1 MDKRYIFCN
10 VETFVLN
17 QQLQVVEDDG
27 RIAFQYSVLISDLGT
42 EITRLV
48 EMEGIHHVILTGNTV
63 YCEEIARHIEERNIE
78 NYKNQLNI
86 KVDII

>member
-17 QQLQVVEDDG
+17 QQIQVIEEDG

-48 EMEGIHHVILTGNTV
+48 DMEGIHHVVLTGNTV
-63 YCEEIARHIEERNIE
+63 YCEEVRRHIEERNIE
-78 NYKNQLNI
+78 KYKNQLNI
-86 KVDII
+86 KVDIL